1 VRVIA
6 GNDGHHLKKVERM
19 KELMPILA
27 LDPATN
33 MGWALSPMISGVW
46 DLSLRR
52 DESMGMKFMRLRAK
66 LNELTENYQ
75 IKLVV
80 YEAARNAM
88 PKMQGSLVHQAQ
100 LQAIIIDWALL
111 NNIESKGY
119 SPKEIKKWATGNG
132 NASKDAMVAFAR
144 KRWPE
149 VTILDDNQADA
160 LALWQM
166 ATLEYKFLV
175 DAQNG
180 NVAPAIKTVPVT
192 PEVKT
197 GKKKPSAATAAGIH
211 GKIIRAFKRLGRNED
226 SPEEVE
232 AMKVFRGQLDEAGIP
247 YKKMASLHLSKML
260 KGEISFALGK
270 QEA

>member
-1 VRVIA
+1 
-6 GNDGHHLKKVERM
+6 M
-19 KELMPILA
+19 MPILA
-27 LDPATN
+27 LDPATK

-52 DESMGMKFMRLRAK
+52 DESIGMKFMRLRAK
-66 LNELTENYQ
+66 LNELPENYQ

-80 YEAARNAM
+80 YEAARHAG
-88 PKMQGSLVHQAQ
+88 PKMQGALVHQAQ
-100 LQAIIIDWALL
+100 LQAIIIDWALGAG
-111 NNIESKGY
+111 IESKGY
-119 SPKEIKKWATGNG
+119 SSKEIKKWATGNG
-132 NASKDAMVAFAR
+132 NASKEAMIAFAR

-166 ATLEYKFLV
+166 ATSEYKFLA
-175 DAQNG
+175 DARNG
-180 NVAPAIKTVPVT
+180 NVAPAIKAVAVPS
-192 PEVKT
+192 
-197 GKKKPSAATAAGIH
+197 GKKISAATAAGIH

-232 AMKVFRGQLDEAGIP
+232 AMKLFRGQLDEAGIQ
-247 YKKMASLHLSKML
+247 YKKMASLRLAKIL